1 MLVKD
6 MIAVLKTFPEDLT
19 VCVNGYEGGVT
30 ECISLAEMAVNADVN
45 KGCWYYGEHELVY
58 PDDDPDDEP
67 EGASKRIVL
76 ISR

>member
-30 ECISLAEMAVNADVN
+30 EDIMLAENTVEIDANL
-45 KGCWYYGEHELVY
+45 GTWYYGEHELVF
-58 PDDDPDDEP
+58 PGDEP
-67 EGASKRIVL
+67 ECETKRIVL